1 MNEGKP
7 TKGKWWS
14 RPRAHGAGAGT
25 TGDHGGPSGA
35 DGVPADA
42 LRDTDGRAGD
52 GVDWSSDE
60 GGRANDLGGWP
71 HEEDGRASDG
81 GDFELERPAATPAPG
96 RPTHDDD
103 FELADPVKPSRQDEP
118 PGDAASSA
126 GSTRSADSG
135 DAHSG
140 DFELERPISA
150 GPGRGAEATTTPSVD
165 AGGTAPATVG
175 AHVEADETTTR
186 LVLEKSAPTTD
197 ETTPLPCHEAPTTLV
212 EAGPGEPQGLPEPMG
227 APGPTEGPA
236 TAVERP
242 KPLHDPDPYSTPPY
256 GEPGPW
262 APAPPVQHPATT
274 PAHGTTVQPGTP
286 GHGVPSPAAAPP
298 TGASVPA
305 AAHPEP
311 GAATTMVAP
320 HAAEP
325 APQPAHSTNGTHA
338 TPAAPAPAPYG
349 NEAPQP
355 YADPSRPGANAP
367 APYGDGSPSAPAPY
381 GNGSPSAPAPYGDG
395 SLSARPP
402 YGDGSQ
408 PSAPSHA
415 DGSHPVVPSHSDAAH
430 SVAPSHSD
438 AAHSVAP
445 PYSGGSHPAAPPYA
459 GGSQP
464 ISPPAA
470 HPYPD
475 GPQPPSPVHPDA
487 SRPGAPAAPY
497 ADSSQPPFGDAP
509 QGASPAPRD
518 PWQSYDPWSASGSL
532 QQNGAGVDDMAR
544 RRKRGMKIL
553 VLGAVVIALV
563 SGGVGGAVG
572 AYLERNG
579 GVGEVELPQAD
590 GGTTGRAP
598 DSVAGIAA
606 SALPSVVTLHVSGS
620 DAQGTGTGF
629 VLDKRGHILTNN
641 HVVEP
646 AGDDGEITVTFSG
659 GETADAS
666 LVGRD
671 SGYDLAVVKVSGV
684 DGLKPLP
691 LGNSDDV
698 RVGDPVVAIG
708 APFDL
713 ANTVTSG
720 IISAKE
726 RPITAGG
733 DGGDRSDVSY
743 VDALQTDAPINPGNS
758 GGPLVDAN
766 ARVIGINSAIRS
778 AGSGSE
784 SDGGQAGSIG
794 LGFAI
799 PINQGKRVA
808 EELINT
814 GKATHPVIGVTLDMD
829 YSGDGARVGDD
840 SDGTV
845 KKGGPA
851 DRAGIR
857 AGDVITE
864 VDGQRVHSGDELIVK
879 VRAHRPGDRLELTLR
894 RGGGEQKVTLTLGSS
909 DGG

>member
-1 MNEGKP
+1 MP
-7 TKGKWWS
+7 TDAVRDG
-14 RPRAHGAGAGT
+14 
-25 TGDHGGPSGA
+25 GD
-35 DGVPADA
+35 
-42 LRDTDGRAGD
+42 RAGD
-52 GVDWSSDE
+52 EGGGADDGARWSSDE
-60 GGRANDLGGWP
+60 G
-71 HEEDGRASDG
+71 GRASDG
-81 GDFELERPAATPAPG
+81 GDFELERPATTPAPG

-103 FELADPVKPSRQDEP
+103 FELADPVTPSRQDEP

-126 GSTRSADSG
+126 GSTRSADG
-135 DAHSG
+135 TDADSG
-140 DFELERPISA
+140 DFELERPVSA
-150 GPGRGAEATTTPSVD
+150 GPGPSPGGGADATTTPSVD
-165 AGGTAPATVG
+165 TGGTAPAASG
-175 AHVEADETTTR
+175 SAPVEADETTTR

-197 ETTPLPCHEAPTTLV
+197 ETTPLPRHEAPATVV
-212 EAGPGEPQGLPEPMG
+212 EAGVGEQGLSEPMG
-227 APGPTEGPA
+227 APGPAEAPA

-274 PAHGTTVQPGTP
+274 PAHGTTVQQGTQGTQGP
-286 GHGVPSPAAAPP
+286 GVPSPAAAPAP
-298 TGASVPA
+298 GTTAPA
-305 AAHPEP
+305 APPEP
-311 GAATTMVAP
+311 GATTTMVAP
-320 HAAEP
+320 R
-325 APQPAHSTNGTHA
+325 T
-338 TPAAPAPAPYG
+338 AAPAPPPAHSANGTHTTSAAPSPAPASYG
-349 NEAPQP
+349 NAAPPP
-355 YADPSRPGANAP
+355 YADG
-367 APYGDGSPSAPAPY
+367 
-381 GNGSPSAPAPYGDG
+381 
-395 SLSARPP
+395 
-402 YGDGSQ
+402 Q
-408 PSAPSHA
+408 
-415 DGSHPVVPSHSDAAH
+415 
-430 SVAPSHSD
+430 
-438 AAHSVAP
+438 HSVAP
-445 PYSGGSHPAAPPYA
+445 PYSGGSQPTPPLAPHPYA
-459 GGSQP
+459 DGSQP
-464 ISPPAA
+464 PPPA
-470 HPYPD
+470 HL
-475 GPQPPSPVHPDA
+475 DA
-487 SRPGAPAAPY
+487 SRPSTPAAPY
-497 ADSSQPPFGDAP
+497 TDSSQPPFADAP
-509 QGASPAPRD
+509 QGASQAPRD
-518 PWQSYDPWSASGSL
+518 PWGNYDPWSASGSL
-532 QQNGAGVDDMAR
+532 QQNGAGVDDRAR

-553 VLGAVVIALV
+553 VLGAVLIALV

-579 GVGEVELPQAD
+579 GVGEVELPQAG

-758 GGPLVDAN
+758 GGPLVDVN

-778 AGSGSE
+778 AGSSE

-845 KKGGPA
+845 KEGGPA

-857 AGDVITE
+857 AGDVITA

-879 VRAHRPGDRLELTLR
+879 VRAHRPGDRLELTVQR
-894 RGGGEQKVTLTLGSS
+894 DGGEQKVTLTLGSS